1 MTAEAFATPVTAQPS
16 PGMPVGEGHFY
27 ADGFRPGDFKC
38 SYGVLE
44 QLLQLNPGWQLADGT
59 VTLPDGTTPPDM
71 RDRFIIGAGGALAL
85 GATGGSSTAPAH
97 GHAFTQPTT
106 HGFTPAQQT
115 AGAAGWVPTQTS
127 AANVTAALAHVGG
140 AVGAVTGA
148 GTSLPPYAALYIL
161 VKVS

>member
-1 MTAEAFATPVTAQPS
+1 MESTEPFATPTTAQPS
-16 PGMPVGEGHFY
+16 PGLSVGEGHFY
-27 ADGFRPGDFKC
+27 SDGFRPGDFKMC
-38 SYGVLE
+38 FGVLAE
-44 QLLQLNPGWQLADGT
+44 LLQLNPGWKLADGT
-59 VTLPDGTTPPDM
+59 VILKDGQPPDM
-71 RDRFIIGAGGALAL
+71 RDRFIIGAGGAFAL
-85 GATGGSSTAPAH
+85 GSTGGSSAPPAH
-97 GHAFTQPTT
+97 GHAFTPPTT

-127 AANVTAALAHVGG
+127 SANVTAALAHVGG